1 MGRGIKGAG
10 LLNLSI
16 NLQKVKAIMSPAVG
30 GINSTQLNS
39 TELNLLNLSINLQKV
54 KAIMSPAVGGINS
67 TQLNSTENYGR
78 RCLTPLSPHHNY
90 ILS

>member
-1 MGRGIKGAG
+1 MEPAPEFVVEFSYGNVFKRLDDWSADGEMGIINA
-10 LLNLSI
+10 LLLVYI
-16 NLQKVKAIMSPAVG
+16 TYHILQ
-30 GINSTQLNS
+30 LH
-39 TELNLLNLSINLQKV
+39 
-54 KAIMSPAVGGINS
+54 NS